1 MNDVTVKKSKIPLVI
16 AYLYVILPFLIFAIG
31 WMGKRFWIPIVIL
44 LAFCYIKM
52 CKEAE
57 PLWHPEWNRGNI
69 TKCIFLLIIVCIWVY
84 FSGVG
89 KYVFQNTDHAS
100 RNAIFEIL
108 VSYDWPII
116 NYDLS
121 DTNIALGGSATSL
134 VYYIGFWLPAAV
146 VGKIAG
152 IDAGYAFQYVW
163 AVIGIGLLYYLF
175 LVYKKKVMVWP
186 MVIFILFSG
195 LDIVGTY
202 FMGTKIS
209 DIPPS
214 QHLEWWSSSY
224 QYSSMTTQLF
234 WVFNQAIPAWLITF
248 LMYKQKNN
256 KNMIILWACCMLS
269 STFPFAGLIP
279 FLLFWVFTPKYDL
292 TGRNTEK
299 VKIKEHFLAWIK
311 DTFSFQN
318 VVGGGIIGIFS
329 FLYLSSNLS
338 GNMINSATNNPYLE
352 GHPVKYITFI
362 FFEVGIYFIILYKQ
376 NSNRLLYYVVIGTLL
391 IIPSIRVGSAADFCM
406 RASIPA
412 LFLLMIMVIDTLEQ
426 SFTDKKVLFF
436 LIGTLIIGAITPLH
450 EFVRTTQETVN
461 RFNNSQQIYEISQDS
476 TRILNSSN
484 FSGIIDNAFFFKYI
498 AR

>member
-1 MNDVTVKKSKIPLVI
+1 MNDAAGKKSRIPLVT

-31 WMGKRFWIPIVIL
+31 WMGKRFWIPIIIL
-44 LAFCYIKM
+44 LALCYIKM

-57 PLWHPEWNRGNI
+57 PLWHPEWNRDNI
-69 TKCIFLLIIVCIWVY
+69 VKCIFLLIIICVWVY
-84 FSGVG
+84 FSGIG
-89 KYVFQNTDHAS
+89 KYVFQNTDHSS

-121 DTNIALGGSATSL
+121 DTNIALGGNATSL

-152 IDAGYAFQYVW
+152 INAGYAFQYIW
-163 AVIGIGLLYYLF
+163 AVLGIGLLYYLF
-175 LVYKKKVMVWP
+175 LIYKKKVMIWP
-186 MVIFILFSG
+186 LVVFIFFSG

-202 FMGTKIS
+202 LMGTKLS
-209 DIPPS
+209 DISPS
-214 QHLEWWSSSY
+214 QHLEWWSTSY

-248 LMYKQKNN
+248 LLYIQKNN

-269 STFPFAGLIP
+269 STFSFLGLLP
-279 FLLFWVFTPKYDL
+279 FLLFWIFTKKY
-292 TGRNTEK
+292 TFTERSTK
-299 VKIKEHFLAWIK
+299 KEIIKKKFFAWLK
-311 DTFSFQN
+311 DICSFQN
-318 VVGGGIIGIFS
+318 IVGGGIIGIFS

-338 GNMINSATNNPYLE
+338 GNMINSAINNPNLE
-352 GHPVKYITFI
+352 GHPVKYIAFI
-362 FFEVGIYFIILYKQ
+362 FFEVGIYVILIYKR
-376 NSNRLLYYVVIGTLL
+376 NSNRFLYYVILGTLL
-391 IIPSIRVGSAADFCM
+391 IIPLIRVGTSADFCM

-426 SFTDKKVLFF
+426 SFKEKGI
-436 LIGTLIIGAITPLH
+436 LISLIVTLTIGAITPLH
-450 EFVRTTQETVN
+450 EFVRTTQETVT
-461 RFNNSQQIYEISQDS
+461 RFNASQQIYEISQD
-476 TRILNSSN
+476 RIKILNAPN
-484 FSGIIDNAFFFKYI
+484 FSGIIDNSFFFQHI